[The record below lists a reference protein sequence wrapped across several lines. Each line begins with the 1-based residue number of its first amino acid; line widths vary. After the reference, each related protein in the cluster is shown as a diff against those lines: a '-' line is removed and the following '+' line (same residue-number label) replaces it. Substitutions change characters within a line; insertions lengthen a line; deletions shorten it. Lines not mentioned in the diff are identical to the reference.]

1 MNKKIMGS
9 IVILMMTIVA
19 LNVVFADEEVCPC
32 SKGGCSPV
40 PPMNIEN
47 TNGNVHPMNTCMRS
61 WIEYRNCTPKQWT
74 WKLTKCVLLIS
85 NWGEMKSYGM
95 CEGTWTQQCD
105 KYRVWY
111 NNCTHKVMY
120 KEYLGRVTLSGSES
134 HRNDW
139 NCSCP

>member
-9 IVILMMTIVA
+9 IVILMMAIVA

-47 TNGNVHPMNTCMRS
+47 TNGNVQPMNTCTRT
-61 WIEYRNCTPKQWT
+61 WIEYRNCSSPQWGNWHVVAYTEWGDGWKT
-74 WKLTKCVLLIS
+74 WCQRL
-85 NWGEMKSYGM
+85 Y
-95 CEGTWTQQCD
+95 TQECD

-111 NNCTHKVMY
+111 NNCTHQVMY
-120 KEYLGRVTLSGSES
+120 EEYLGRKTRVIDSEDKTVI
-134 HRNDW
+134 DW
-139 NCSCP
+139 WVHC